1 MNEKSI
7 KITIEQLTKRGIEVK
22 IDDDKII
29 IEIKV
34 DKKEE
39 EA

>member
-1 MNEKSI
+1 MNEETI
-7 KITIEQLTKRGIEVK
+7 RITIEKLTKHGIEVK